1 MGNSK
6 TFSRWIDVAAFILL
20 FIGIIGGV
28 VIRSRLPSVPIPD
41 RDSWGYLNPALSWLD
56 GAGFQQTYGRDWFYP
71 AILAAILKLGRD
83 FSWIVRIQEILGLAA
98 GVLMWATFRL
108 WLAFFNVSTVLTRL
122 VSFVIGSL
130 AVLLY
135 LFSPNEA
142 LFEIAIRPEGV
153 LAFFVF
159 FYAFCV
165 TAYFRARWQTHRG
178 WQSVLFGAGS
188 LVLSYAI
195 LLLKPSWGF
204 ALGFAVLP
212 LAAGLLGRSPFSR
225 RVLPF
230 VFGVALVAVFWAT
243 PICLGFRKDSFG
255 PLFPPFVL
263 VSYHAPQIV
272 ANAEKHHLI
281 DDPASADG
289 MFYQSLKAVL
299 AKAKQQPSGYHT
311 LGFNP
316 EYIVFGPDN
325 YFWNLARQE
334 HWDTTDLKRFC
345 YLAYL
350 RTWVGSPGKMLAKL
364 RKQLLVFL
372 YPKGGDFFEHSQAQY
387 IEEELAADKQ
397 VLPRADSTAYLKS
410 DSVYVSYLQQLN
422 NVKPY
427 GPQTRGLR
435 WGQVI
440 SNWYA
445 QFSLWIQLFFFA
457 SAILIFARN
466 SLSAFRLPF
475 LAVAALATAV
485 YGNAFTIM
493 LVHSLDVGRFRISY
507 APLFL
512 LTLSMMVTYLVL
524 LVTRLASGSRLD
536 KQPERDPTAVNGD

>member
-6 TFSRWIDVAAFILL
+6 TFSRWIDVAAFFLL
-20 FIGIIGGV
+20 FVGIIGGV

-41 RDSWGYLNPALSWLD
+41 PDTWGYLNPALSWLD

-71 AILAAILKLGRD
+71 AILAAILKFGGD

-108 WLAFFNVSTVLTRL
+108 WLAFFNVSTIFTRI
-122 VSFVIGSL
+122 VSLAIGSL
-130 AVLLY
+130 PILIYLL
-135 LFSPNEA
+135 SPNEA

-159 FYAFCV
+159 LYAFCV
-165 TAYFRARWQTHRG
+165 TAYFHARWRTHHD
-178 WQSVLFGAGS
+178 WHCVLFGAGS
-188 LVLSYAI
+188 LALSYAI

-204 ALGFAVLP
+204 ALGFAILP

-230 VFGVALVAVFWAT
+230 ASGVVVVAVFWAT
-243 PICLGFRKDSFG
+243 PIGLGFRKDSFG
-255 PLFPPFVL
+255 PLFPAFVL

-281 DDPASADG
+281 DDPASVDG
-289 MFYQSLKAVL
+289 TFYQSLKAVL
-299 AKAKQQPSGYHT
+299 AEAKQHPSGYHT
-311 LGFNP
+311 LGFDP

-334 HWDTTDLKRFC
+334 RWDTTALKRFC

-350 RTWVGSPGKMLAKL
+350 RAWVGSPGKMLTKL

-372 YPKGGDFFEHSQAQY
+372 YPKGGDFFEHSQSEH

-397 VLPRADSTAYLKS
+397 VLPGADSTAYLKS
-410 DSVYVSYLQQLN
+410 DAVYVSYLQQLN

-427 GPQTRGLR
+427 GSQTSGFI
-435 WGQVI
+435 WGQII
-440 SNWYA
+440 SNRYA
-445 QFSLWIQLFFFA
+445 QFAPWIQLCFFV

-466 SLSAFRLPF
+466 SLSPFRLPF
-475 LAVAALATAV
+475 LAVAALVTAV

-512 LTLSMMVTYLVL
+512 LTLSMMVTYFAMLIADLVNAK
-524 LVTRLASGSRLD
+524 R
-536 KQPERDPTAVNGD
+536 PERDSAGQKSELTD